1 MARRSKKYRDRAE
14 ECRHLA
20 KMATDD
26 ELKAGYQALAKCY
39 DTLAKTADDIEQ
51 PGLCLSG
58 SEPSQF
64 AGSSMTADCPTSDST

>member
-1 MARRSKKYRDRAE
+1 MARRSKQYRDRAE

-20 KMATDD
+20 KMVTDD
-26 ELKAGYQALAKCY
+26 ELKASYQALAKSY
-39 DTLAKTADDIEQ
+39 DTLAKEADDAEQ

-58 SEPSQF
+58 SEPSRL